1 MADKKLPHKVKAPVK
16 KAAASPRRQ
25 SARLTAKTKFTA
37 DEDKNSSAPLQEL
50 AGGFMQ
56 RLDAI
61 SRKLSQ
67 LALHKP
73 EEAIEI
79 PASSS
84 KDKSVET
91 KAASSVDSD
100 KTLTARYPI
109 VECKEKEMCRKL
121 FSPLKAVPNRETLQ
135 SVLTANPVVKIPIH
149 QHTFSWLQEHV
160 EEDKLKGVF
169 DIVEEVGNICPKLTP
184 RVEAALHVN
193 VPRDVTEGMQQC
205 ALDAFLMGVI
215 GTAQEYIAISTKV
228 DRNANEL
235 SMTKFM
241 CRPDYLLMFNG
252 QLVFKG
258 EEKKSGDARN
268 IALELTEK
276 MIPGSVG
283 KDGKL
288 EYMIGYATAGSSI
301 LFECIYGDEKM
312 SECSQILD
320 IERVADRVTLILILI
335 NVMRVSRILYN
346 SRYGNYL
353 YDLLGDMSQAVLSA
367 CLQDNSKKGCD
378 PDLIPQLAGVDGS
391 LVTLIPP
398 DKDHDVA
405 MSRLLSDIET
415 MKYLKFMTR
424 TGGFTKKDA
433 AARRVDRDER
443 QQQKKELVNY
453 TVVIKRS
460 RIPQGI
466 LQNVG
471 DDEFLPARE
480 IPIDGGSINLNE
492 SYVVIGCCGLNNI
505 DLSNRCSEAGII
517 LDARFWRSGASS
529 EALYLTLK
537 FGFETLCLHRIALQT
552 TEENLGM
559 RGWMEQVVG
568 VDVECVRK
576 EVLYLGNDEYI
587 DSWDYAIFDHQW
599 YVSVENN
606 LHSRIASRNKH

>member
-1 MADKKLPHKVKAPVK
+1 MTDKKLSHKVKAPVK
-16 KAAASPRRQ
+16 RAAASSRRQ
-25 SARLTAKTKFTA
+25 STRLAAKPKSTAPTSDTSNK
-37 DEDKNSSAPLQEL
+37 EIENPAPLQEL

-73 EEAIEI
+73 EEAIDI
-79 PASSS
+79 ATSKHKGKPA
-84 KDKSVET
+84 
-91 KAASSVDSD
+91 AAEASSSVDSG
-100 KTLTARYPI
+100 KTLVPRYYPT
-109 VECKEKEMCRKL
+109 VDSKEKEMCRKL
-121 FSPLKAVPNRETLQ
+121 FSPLSAVPSWKTLQ
-135 SVLTANPVVKIPIH
+135 SVLIENPMVRIPIH
-149 QHTFSWLQEHV
+149 RHTYDWLQTHV
-160 EEDKLKGVF
+160 EDAVLKDIF

-193 VPRDVTEGMQQC
+193 VPSNVTEGMQQC
-205 ALDAFLMGVI
+205 ALDTFLMGII
-215 GTAQEYIAISTKV
+215 GTAQEYVTIYTKV

-235 SMTKFM
+235 SMTKNM
-241 CRPDYLLMFNG
+241 CRPDYLLMLNG

-258 EEKKSGDARN
+258 EEKKSGDVRN

-288 EYMIGYATAGSSI
+288 DFLLGYATAGSNI
-301 LFECIYGDEKM
+301 LFECIYGDDQM
-312 SECSQILD
+312 SECSEILN
-320 IERVADRVTLILILI
+320 IERVADRVTLIVILV
-335 NVMRVSRILYN
+335 NVMRVARSLYN
-346 SRYGNYL
+346 SRH
-353 YDLLGDMSQAVLSA
+353 V
-367 CLQDNSKKGCD
+367 
-378 PDLIPQLAGVDGS
+378 PQLAGIDGS
-391 LVTLIPP
+391 LITLIPP
-398 DKDHDVA
+398 DKDQDTA

-433 AARRVDRDER
+433 AARRVNRDER

-453 TVVIKRS
+453 TVAIKRS

-466 LQNVG
+466 LQNIG

-480 IPIDGGSINLNE
+480 IPIDGGSINMNE

-559 RGWMEQVVG
+559 RGWMERVVG
-568 VDVECVRK
+568 VDVECIRK

-606 LHSRIASRNKH
+606 LQSRIVSRNKH

>member
-100 KTLTARYPI
+100 KTLIARYPI

-335 NVMRVSRILYN
+335 NVKSTVPTNVISYKNKGYSAPPEELDRVKQRVDGTIRRLLILELN
-346 SRYGNYL
+346 KPKEAIGIPTSGRENKPVEDKAGSSVDSDKTLVRYP
-353 YDLLGDMSQAVLSA
+353 VV
-367 CLQDNSKKGCD
+367 NSK
-378 PDLIPQLAGVDGS
+378 
-391 LVTLIPP
+391 
-398 DKDHDVA
+398 
-405 MSRLLSDIET
+405 E
-415 MKYLKFMTR
+415 
-424 TGGFTKKDA
+424 
-433 AARRVDRDER
+433 
-443 QQQKKELVNY
+443 
-453 TVVIKRS
+453 
-460 RIPQGI
+460 
-466 LQNVG
+466 
-471 DDEFLPARE
+471 E
-480 IPIDGGSINLNE
+480 ICHKLFSPLGA
-492 SYVVIGCCGLNNI
+492 VP
-505 DLSNRCSEAGII
+505 NR
-517 LDARFWRSGASS
+517 
-529 EALYLTLK
+529 
-537 FGFETLCLHRIALQT
+537 ETLQSVLA
-552 TEENLGM
+552 ENPAK
-559 RGWMEQVVG
+559 WT
-568 VDVECVRK
+568 
-576 EVLYLGNDEYI
+576 
-587 DSWDYAIFDHQW
+587 IFVQ
-599 YVSVENN
+599 N
-606 LHSRIASRNKH
+606 

>member
-335 NVMRVSRILYN
+335 NVMRVSLDEIN
-346 SRYGNYL
+346 S
-353 YDLLGDMSQAVLSA
+353 V
-367 CLQDNSKKGCD
+367 
-378 PDLIPQLAGVDGS
+378 
-391 LVTLIPP
+391 
-398 DKDHDVA
+398 
-405 MSRLLSDIET
+405 
-415 MKYLKFMTR
+415 
-424 TGGFTKKDA
+424 
-433 AARRVDRDER
+433 
-443 QQQKKELVNY
+443 
-453 TVVIKRS
+453 
-460 RIPQGI
+460 
-466 LQNVG
+466 
-471 DDEFLPARE
+471 
-480 IPIDGGSINLNE
+480 
-492 SYVVIGCCGLNNI
+492 LNN
-505 DLSNRCSEAGII
+505 STS
-517 LDARFWRSGASS
+517 
-529 EALYLTLK
+529 
-537 FGFETLCLHRIALQT
+537 
-552 TEENLGM
+552 
-559 RGWMEQVVG
+559 
-568 VDVECVRK
+568 
-576 EVLYLGNDEYI
+576 
-587 DSWDYAIFDHQW
+587 
-599 YVSVENN
+599 
-606 LHSRIASRNKH
+606 